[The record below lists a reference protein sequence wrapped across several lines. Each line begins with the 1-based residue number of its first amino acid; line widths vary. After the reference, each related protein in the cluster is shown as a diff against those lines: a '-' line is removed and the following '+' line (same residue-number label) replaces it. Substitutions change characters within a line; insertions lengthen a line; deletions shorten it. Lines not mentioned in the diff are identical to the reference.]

1 MSFGLFRRES
11 FIESYP
17 SKVFDSYGMNLDNIF
32 IANFIRRGNSI
43 IHLDSDLFFYRN
55 KTRKLHF
62 DRLVDTQM
70 LTPCDVFIRLLTHQL
85 HFSAELISSGNGY
98 KSVLSVGWANQEII
112 LSTLEPIKHLITW
125 IMVLYPLSYE
135 QFNQMK
141 RFRKLISEST
151 PRPLLDMNSENRRA
165 MSSVTIHDYLK
176 HLEKSSESAF
186 GDSEIL
192 QTSLNLL
199 LSAIIQLQNLPVL

>member
-1 MSFGLFRRES
+1 
-11 FIESYP
+11 
-17 SKVFDSYGMNLDNIF
+17 
-32 IANFIRRGNSI
+32 
-43 IHLDSDLFFYRN
+43 
-55 KTRKLHF
+55 
-62 DRLVDTQM
+62 
-70 LTPCDVFIRLLTHQL
+70 
-85 HFSAELISSGNGY
+85 
-98 KSVLSVGWANQEII
+98 VGWANQEII